1 MAMEICISAR
11 TGMML
16 PCIAN
21 DQNKRDLFLKD
32 NAHINSDILHK
43 GTAYI
48 SRSDSSY
55 AARTPVSPHL
65 QQMLKQLQLLPPQ
78 SRKTISD
85 LNAAYG
91 SDLLL
96 SLSSFYNNEILPLPA
111 QGAAFARNKVL
122 PVIKKESIGFTGAGL
137 TAVSTRS
144 TVFAKLI
151 TEYQQ
156 TLETLRAAYKNKL
169 PKFQLMK
176 LEAIANEAH
185 QTLNQQFQS
194 ELRQYM
200 PMGKG
205 NKGSVWSNAQR
216 GMGLAKGARTDA
228 PLKLNN
234 TNEIAKLGRFSRN
247 VKYLGNGMILLD
259 AAFRGADVYSDYNE
273 GKDWQR
279 SLVTQT
285 AGFGLGGAA
294 GLYVGQIATGAATAF
309 LVSTPLGWVIA
320 ISIGFAVGYGAAKVG
335 DAIGKDAAGFAYDTS
350 ANFKWFD

>member
-21 DQNKRDLFLKD
+21 DQNKKNLFLKD
-32 NAHINSDILHK
+32 NAHINSDIMHK

-55 AARTPVSPHL
+55 ASSAPVPQNM
-65 QQMLKQLQLLPPQ
+65 QQMLKQLQALPPQ
-78 SRKTISD
+78 NRQTISD

-111 QGAAFARNKVL
+111 QGADYARNTAF

-137 TAVSTRS
+137 TAVSERS
-144 TVFAKLI
+144 TIFAKLI
-151 TEYQQ
+151 TEYQK
-156 TLETLRAAYKNKL
+156 TLETLHAAYKNKL

-176 LEAIANEAH
+176 LEAIADQANK
-185 QTLNQQFQS
+185 TLNQQFQA
-194 ELRQYM
+194 ELRRYM

-205 NKGSVWSNAQR
+205 SKGSIWSNAQR
-216 GMGLAKGARTDA
+216 GMGLARGARTDA

-234 TNEIAKLGRFSRN
+234 TNEIAKLGRFSKN
-247 VKYLGNGMILLD
+247 VKFGGNGLLFLD
-259 AAFRGADVYSDYNE
+259 AGFRGLDVYSDYNE

-285 AGFGLGGAA
+285 AGFGFAGAG
-294 GLYVGQIATGAATAF
+294 GLYMGQVATAAATVF
-309 LVSTPLGWVIA
+309 LASTPFGWVIV
-320 ISIGFAVGYGAAKVG
+320 IGVGLAVGYGVAKVG
-335 DAIGKDAAGFAYDTS
+335 DEFGKNFAGYVYDKS
-350 ANFKWFD
+350 SNFRWFD

>member
-1 MAMEICISAR
+1 M
-11 TGMML
+11 
-16 PCIAN
+16 
-21 DQNKRDLFLKD
+21 
-32 NAHINSDILHK
+32 
-43 GTAYI
+43 
-48 SRSDSSY
+48 
-55 AARTPVSPHL
+55 
-65 QQMLKQLQLLPPQ
+65 
-78 SRKTISD
+78 
-85 LNAAYG
+85 
-91 SDLLL
+91 L

-111 QGAAFARNKVL
+111 QGAAFARNKAL
-122 PVIKKESIGFTGAGL
+122 PVIEKEAIGFTGAGL

-176 LEAIANEAH
+176 LEVIANEAH

-234 TNEIAKLGRFSRN
+234 ANEIAKLGRFSQH
-247 VKYLGNGMILLD
+247 VKFAGNGLLFLD
-259 AAFRGADVYSDYNE
+259 AGLRGIDVYSDYNE

-285 AGFGLGGAA
+285 TGFGFAGGFGIYA
-294 GLYVGQIATGAATAF
+294 GQVATGAATVF
-309 LVSTPLGWVIA
+309 LAATPFGWVIA
-320 ISIGFAVGYGAAKVG
+320 IGIGLAVGYGVAKAG
-335 DAIGKDAAGFAYDTS
+335 DEFGQDFAGYVYDTS
-350 ANFKWFD
+350 SNFRWFD